1 VTDLLPETPDQPAER
16 PYRPA
21 IIGAVTV
28 LVVAALGTWGL
39 TALARSSGSGKSA
52 AGAGATTAPATNAP
66 TATAAPGGD
75 GACRWTPADA
85 ASNPNLKDVGTP
97 PTSGEPRS
105 GTAIMTLTVNGRPV
119 EITIDTAK
127 TPCTAA
133 SFAHLVSQK
142 FFDGSRCHRLVN
154 GGIFVL
160 QCGDPSGTGAGGPTY
175 EFADENLP
183 QPNAQ
188 GSATYA
194 RGVVAMANRGPGTN
208 SSQFFINFKDGQL
221 DPNYTPFGVVTK
233 GMEVIDQ
240 IAEAGVAGGEGQGP
254 PAKPVTITT
263 VTYRGP

>member
-1 VTDLLPETPDQPAER
+1 MTDLLPETPDQPAER
-16 PYRPA
+16 SYVPA

-39 TALARSSGSGKSA
+39 AALARSSGGGPSA
-52 AGAGATTAPATNAP
+52 AGAGATTAPAAPPGP

-75 GACRWTPADA
+75 SACRWAPAEA
-85 ASNPNLKDVGTP
+85 GNPNLKDVGTP

-105 GTAIMTLTVNGRPV
+105 GTAIMTVTMNGRPV

-133 SFAHLVSQK
+133 SFAHLAGQK
-142 FFDGSRCHRLVN
+142 FFDGSKCHRLVN

-175 EFADENLP
+175 QFADENLP
-183 QPNAQ
+183 QPGAD
-188 GSATYA
+188 GAATYA
-194 RGVVAMANRGPGTN
+194 RGVVAMANHGAGTN
-208 SSQFFINFKDGQL
+208 GSQFFINFKDGQL
-221 DPNYTPFGVVTK
+221 GPNYTPFGVVTK

-240 IAEAGVAGGEGQGP
+240 IAEAGVEGGGGDGP
-254 PAKPVTITT
+254 PAKPVTIATI
-263 VTYRGP
+263 TYRAP